1 VTDPLRIEITEDARA
16 QIADALAWWSEN
28 RPAARG
34 AVLDELDR
42 TLNLLTVHSALGSRS
57 THPDMSGVRRVLI
70 SRIHYYVYYR
80 VKGDA
85 VQVLA
90 FWHSSRGRG
99 PKI

>member
-1 VTDPLRIEITEDARA
+1 
-16 QIADALAWWSEN
+16 
-28 RPAARG
+28 
-34 AVLDELDR
+34 
-42 TLNLLTVHSALGSRS
+42 
-57 THPDMSGVRRVLI
+57 MSGVRRVLI